1 MVLLT
6 CLFPKEKKKEF
17 QTDLTCRA
25 LAADWSE
32 NPTFKFSVCN
42 MSNLTL
48 RMGGQI
54 DGRMD

>member
-1 MVLLT
+1 
-6 CLFPKEKKKEF
+6 
-17 QTDLTCRA
+17 LTCRA

-32 NPTFKFSVCN
+32 NPTFKFSVCK

-48 RMGGQI
+48 RMGGRI